1 MINANFT
8 VNGKEYHVEVDENQT
23 LLDYLRDELHLY
35 GSKNG
40 CGKAQCGACTLIV
53 NGDAKRSCTI
63 KMSKVEGAII
73 ETIENLAKGGQLHPV
88 QLGFVHSGAIQCGFC
103 TPGMIMSAK
112 ALLDKN
118 QSPTRAEIANALK
131 FNICRCTGYESIFK
145 AVEMAARLLR
155 GEDVSYLK
163 EDGGVGVSVIGKDTI
178 AKAMGLPIYAED
190 REFPNMIYG
199 KIKYTDHPSARI
211 LNIDISKAATYPGV
225 VKIATAEDIPGRKT
239 FGLLTPH
246 QPVLVPDGGKIR
258 YIGDPIVVV
267 YAETM
272 KAAEEAAKLVTVEY
286 EVLNGVW
293 SVFDAVKDERFQ
305 IWNDED
311 IVSHTKIRR
320 GYTDKAFQASAVV
333 VEDDFYVPNVEHAYM
348 EIESCVTLKDKQGNI
363 HVFMSH
369 QGAYD
374 MRNMFAHTL
383 GMPAEKILMQT
394 CPTGGGFGGKEEPT
408 IHLQCA
414 LGTYLTGRPCKMVM
428 TREESLMVS
437 TKRHAEKMHL
447 KYGADKDGKFTAF
460 RGRCD
465 VECGA
470 YDSLSGPVIF
480 RSGVTMNGPYEVP
493 FAHTDSIGHYTN
505 TPPGGAFRGF
515 GSTQPCFGAEILIDQ
530 IARELGKDPFE
541 IRMINALDVGKQGIT
556 GQTMPTGIGL
566 KRSLTMV
573 KEQLEK
579 VKDQYKPSAPG
590 KKIGIGIASSYKN
603 VGIGIGL
610 HDGAG
615 AIMELKEDGVVM
627 LKHGAANLGQGPD
640 STMAQIASQ
649 ATGIPYSKIDVI
661 SNITPECPDGEE
673 TTASRQTFV
682 SGNACLHC
690 GELFKAEMGKRIH
703 EHYQIQPENI
713 LYAKDGFKDRNFGD
727 FIPYSELGSKT
738 GGFQVEYEYTPPKTS
753 SLAKDN
759 IPAEGDDPLQ
769 YKIHYSYTFATHAVI
784 VEVDEATG
792 EYQIL
797 RIIAANDLGKAINP
811 IQAEGQIAGGV
822 MMGVGY
828 ARSEEFLTKEGRV
841 VTDSLAKLKLPKIT
855 DMPDMDIIIVEEPQ
869 LEGPY
874 GAKGMGELP
883 VNPVAPAVSNAIFDA
898 VGVRIR
904 SLPIT
909 KEKVAEALKNRN

>member
-1 MINANFT
+1 MIKTKFT
-8 VNGKEYHVEVDENQT
+8 VNGNAYDVEVDENQT
-23 LLDYLRDELHLY
+23 LLNYLREELHLY

-40 CGKAQCGACTLIV
+40 CGKAQCGACTLII
-53 NGDAKRSCTI
+53 NGDAKRACTV
-63 KMSKVEGAII
+63 KMSKVEGTDI
-73 ETIENLAKGGQLHPV
+73 ETIENLAKGGELHPV
-88 QLGFVHSGAIQCGFC
+88 QLGFVHTGAIQCGFC

-118 QSPTRAEIANALK
+118 INPTRAEIAAALK
-131 FNICRCTGYESIFK
+131 FNICRCTGYDAIFN
-145 AVEMAARLLR
+145 AVEMAAKILR
-155 GEDVSYLK
+155 GEPVTYLA
-163 EDGGVGVSVIGKDTI
+163 EEGGVGVSVIGKDTV

-190 REFPNMIYG
+190 REFPNMVYG
-199 KIKYTDHPSARI
+199 KIRYTDHPSATV
-211 LNIDISKAATYPGV
+211 LKIDVSKAAAYPGV
-225 VKIATAEDIPGRKT
+225 VKVATADDIPGRKT
-239 FGLLTPH
+239 YGLLNPH
-246 QPVLVPDGGKIR
+246 QPVFVPEGGKVR
-258 YIGDPIVVV
+258 YIGDPIAAV
-267 YAETM
+267 YAETQ
-272 KAAEEAAKLVTVEY
+272 KAAEEAAKLIEIEY

-293 SVFDAVKDERFQ
+293 SVEDALKDERFQ

-311 IVSHTKIRR
+311 ILSHTKIRR
-320 GYTDKAFQASAVV
+320 GYTDKAFEACDVI
-333 VEDDFYVPNVEHAYM
+333 VEDDFYVPNIDHAYM
-348 EIESCVTLKDKQGNI
+348 EIEACVTNMDNAGNI
-363 HVFMSH
+363 HVHMCH

-374 MRNMFAHTL
+374 MRNMFVHTL
-383 GMPAEKILMQT
+383 AMPEEKIIMDT

-414 LGTYLTGRPCKMVM
+414 IGTVLTGRPCKMTM

-447 KYGADKDGKFTAF
+447 KYGAKSDGTFYAF

-530 IARELGKDPFE
+530 IARELNMDPFE
-541 IRMINALDVGKQGIT
+541 IRMKNALDVGSQGIT

-566 KRSLTMV
+566 KKSLAMV

-590 KKIGIGIASSYKN
+590 KKIGIGVASSYKN

-615 AIMELKEDGVVM
+615 AIIELKKDGTVM

-640 STMAQIASQ
+640 STMAQIVSTT
-649 ATGIPYSKIDVI
+649 TGIPYSKIDVI
-661 SNITPECPDGEE
+661 SNITPECPNGEE

-682 SGNACLHC
+682 SGNACMHC
-690 GELFKAEMGKRIH
+690 AELFKLEMEKQIK
-703 EHYQIQPENI
+703 EHYGITAANVIYTKE
-713 LYAKDGFKDRNFGD
+713 GFKDRNKD
-727 FIPYSELGSKT
+727 EVISYADLGAKS
-738 GGFQVEYEYTPPKTS
+738 GGFETEYEYAPPKTS
-753 SLAKDN
+753 GLAKDN
-759 IPAEGDDPLQ
+759 TPKEGDDPLN

-784 VEVDEATG
+784 VEVDEETG
-792 EYQIL
+792 DYQIL

-811 IQAEGQIAGGV
+811 IQAKGQIAGGV

-828 ARSEEFLTKEGRV
+828 ARSEEFVTKEGRV
-841 VTDSLAKLKLPKIT
+841 VTDNLAKIKVPKIT
-855 DMPDMDIIIVEEPQ
+855 DMPEMDIIMVEEPQ

-898 VGVRIR
+898 VGVRVKT
-904 SLPIT
+904 LPIT
-909 KEKVAEALKNRN
+909 KDKVAEALRNK